1 MKIVRKRD
9 LSSLSFKL
17 VESCRSAVLSVKAHG
32 FRSFL
37 TTLGIIIGVASV
49 IAVVSVVQGLSSSIT
64 AQFDGMG
71 TNVVSINSHTPLEE
85 RLQGKIAKLTYRD
98 FLEIKHKV
106 QGIKNVTP
114 TVAAVGPNGLVQ
126 YKSESTTTRVIGTGA
141 SYQALY
147 GIYPELGRFFNSSDD
162 KTRRRVAVLGPSI
175 VEKLEMQG
183 EVVGQYIKIGG
194 EWFKVIGV
202 LEKLGK
208 MFGFDQDDYVLL
220 PYSTTQALLGGAEEP
235 DISISLQVINASD
248 IDQVKQHITNIVRRS
263 HGLSDGDSD
272 DFKISTAEQML
283 DTVNKITSNTTM
295 VLSGVVGISLLV
307 GGIGIMNIMLVSV
320 TERTR
325 EIGIQKALGATRIDI
340 LLQFLIEA
348 VVLCLLGGLI
358 GLALGYGA
366 GALVSSAIDL
376 PEAQVPMWAVM
387 LSFGFSAG
395 VGLLFGIIPAAK
407 AANLDPIDALRYE

>member
-1 MKIVRKRD
+1 MSSAIFKII
-9 LSSLSFKL
+9 
-17 VESCRSAVLSVKAHG
+17 ESTRSAAQSVSAHR

-64 AQFDGMG
+64 SQFNGMG
-71 TNVVSINSHTPLEE
+71 TNVVNINAFTPLKE
-85 RLQGKIAKLTYRD
+85 RLQGKNAKLTYHD

-106 QGIKNVTP
+106 QGISHATP
-114 TVAAVGPNGLVQ
+114 TVAAQGANGVVQ
-126 YKSESTTTRVIGTGA
+126 YKGESTVTRVIGTGS

-147 GIYPELGRFFNSSDD
+147 GVFPEQGRFFNLSDD
-162 KTRRRVAVLGPSI
+162 KSRRRVVVLGPSI
-175 VEKLEMQG
+175 IDKLEIKG
-183 EVVGQYIKIGG
+183 EIIGQYIMIGG

-202 LEKLGK
+202 LEKRGK
-208 MFGFDQDDYVLL
+208 LFGFDQDDYVLM
-220 PYSTTQALLGGAEEP
+220 PFTTTQALLGGAEEP
-235 DISISLQVINASD
+235 NISISLQVDHSEQLDSI
-248 IDQVKQHITNIVRRS
+248 KQHIKNLLR
-263 HGLSDGDSD
+263 HQHNLPKEQGD

-283 DTVNKITSNTTM
+283 ATVDKITSNTTM

-325 EIGIQKALGATRIDI
+325 EIGIQKALGATRVDI

-348 VVLCLLGGLI
+348 VFLCLLGGLI
-358 GLALGYGA
+358 GLGLGFGA
-366 GALVSSAIDL
+366 GTLVSNLIDL
-376 PEAQVPMWAVM
+376 PSAQVPMWAVA

-395 VGLLFGIIPAAK
+395 VGLIFGIIPAAK

>member
-1 MKIVRKRD
+1 MSSAVFKII
-9 LSSLSFKL
+9 
-17 VESCRSAVLSVKAHG
+17 ESTRSAAQSVFAHR

-64 AQFDGMG
+64 SQFDGMG
-71 TNVVSINSHTPLEE
+71 TNVVNINSFTPLKE
-85 RLQGKIAKLTYRD
+85 RLQGKRAKISYQD

-106 QGIKNVTP
+106 SGISHATP
-114 TVAAVGPNGLVQ
+114 TVAAGGQNGVVE
-126 YKSESTTTRVIGTGA
+126 YKGESTVTRVIGTGS

-147 GIYPELGRFFNSSDD
+147 GVFPEQGRFFNQSDD
-162 KTRRRVAVLGPSI
+162 NSRRRVAVLGPSI
-175 VEKLEMQG
+175 IEKLEIKG
-183 EVVGQYIKIGG
+183 DVIGQYLKIGG
-194 EWFKVIGV
+194 EWFKVIGI
-202 LEKLGK
+202 LEKRGK
-208 MFGFDQDDYVLL
+208 LFGFDQDDYVLL
-220 PYSTTQALLGGAEEP
+220 PFTTTQALLGGAEQP
-235 DISISLQVINASD
+235 DLSISLQVNHAEQLDD
-248 IDQVKQHITNIVRRS
+248 IKQQIKNLLRRQ
-263 HGLSDGDSD
+263 HNLAKATAD

-283 DTVNKITSNTTM
+283 ETVEKLTKNTTM

-325 EIGIQKALGATRIDI
+325 EIGIQKALGATRVDI

-348 VVLCLLGGLI
+348 VFLCLLGGLI
-358 GLALGYGA
+358 GLALGYGV
-366 GALVSSAIDL
+366 GALVSSAISL
-376 PEAQVPMWAVM
+376 PSAEVPLWAVL

-395 VGLLFGIIPAAK
+395 VGLIFGIIPAAK